1 MSADPNPVDPTTT
14 DPNPVDPTTTDPNP
28 TVPPTMRAAVWRG
41 AGRPLTL
48 EELHTPVP
56 QQDEVL
62 VRVTA
67 CGVCHSDLHV
77 LDGAIPFPQPAVL
90 GHEISGTITALGPGA
105 ERRGLTVGRSV
116 SGAFL
121 MPCGWCTHCVAG
133 RDDLCSEFFG
143 KNRLAGQLF
152 DGTSRLRGLD
162 GETVAMYS
170 MGGLAEYAVLPATSV
185 APLPPELEMVSAAIL
200 GCAGLT
206 AYGAVRRAADV
217 RPGETVAVVAV
228 GGVGSN
234 LVQVAAAFGASQVI
248 AVDIDDEKL
257 AAAGRLGATHTVN
270 SLTTDARQA
279 VLDLTGGRGVDVA
292 FEAVGGPRTFE
303 LALQVLAPGGRMV
316 PVGLGAAGETAPVEI
331 NLMVRRSLRIIANYG
346 ARTRTDLPAVIELA
360 ASGALRYR
368 DVVTRT
374 YGFEEVD
381 EAYGALRA
389 GTITGRAVVTI
400 GEMSQG

>member
-1 MSADPNPVDPTTT
+1 MPAEPT
-14 DPNPVDPTTTDPNP
+14 PTL
-28 TVPPTMRAAVWRG
+28 PPTMRAAVWRG

-48 EELHTPVP
+48 EELRTPVP

-67 CGVCHSDLHV
+67 CGVCHTDLHV
-77 LDGAIPFPQPAVL
+77 LDGGIPFPRPAVL
-90 GHEISGTITALGPGA
+90 GHEISGTVAALGPGA
-105 ERRGLTVGRSV
+105 ERRGLAVGQAV

-121 MPCGWCTHCVAG
+121 MPCGWCTFCVAG

-143 KNRLAGQLF
+143 KNRLAGQLY
-152 DGTSRLRGLD
+152 DGTSRLRTVA

-185 APLPPELEMVSAAIL
+185 APLPPELEMVPAAIL

-228 GGVGSN
+228 GGIGSN
-234 LVQVAAAFGASQVI
+234 LVQIATAFGAAQVI
-248 AVDIDDEKL
+248 AVDIDDDKL
-257 AAAGRLGATHTVN
+257 AAAERLGATATVN
-270 SLTTDARQA
+270 SRTTDAQQA

-292 FEAVGGPRTFE
+292 FEAVGGPKTFE

-316 PVGLGAAGETAPVEI
+316 PVGLGSAGETAPVEI

-360 ASGALRYR
+360 AAGALRYR

-374 YGFEEVD
+374 YGFEQVD
-381 EAYGALRA
+381 EAYGALRR
-389 GTITGRAVVTI
+389 GQITGRAVVTI
-400 GEMSQG
+400 AP